1 MSERIKLAR
10 KIFKKTFEEN
20 ESFREGYVANIAMLL
35 YDKYG
40 IIDMEERNRAAND
53 IMAVIFDVRN
63 FNKKD
68 IVIKKFTRFE
78 IMDI

>member
-1 MSERIKLAR
+1 MSKRIILAR
-10 KIFKKTFEEN
+10 KIFKKAFEEN
-20 ESFREGYVANIAMLL
+20 EGFRIGYQANIAMLL
-35 YDKYG
+35 YDRYG

-53 IMAVIFDVRN
+53 IMAVIFDAKD